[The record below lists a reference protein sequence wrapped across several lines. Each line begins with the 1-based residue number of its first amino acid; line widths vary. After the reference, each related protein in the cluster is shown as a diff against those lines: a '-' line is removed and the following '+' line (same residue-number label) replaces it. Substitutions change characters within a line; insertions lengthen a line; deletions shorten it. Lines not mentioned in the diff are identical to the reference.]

1 MMDDVPDLPDLPD
14 PPGLPD
20 LPARH
25 SCRALLVDGEQV
37 LLARHRIGEG
47 DADVVWVGPGGG
59 IEGDETHQEA
69 LARELLEETGHVL
82 ADPDAARLVW
92 VQDLDLPELRPHG
105 WSGVRNHFFL
115 VPVEAFEP
123 GSGVAPDDPGHP
135 DQEGIEA
142 IRWWTLGEI
151 RDAHADGVLFSPRAL
166 PSLLADVLAA
176 ALDEPLRLGL

>member
-1 MMDDVPDLPDLPD
+1 MGDVSDV
-14 PPGLPD
+14 D

-25 SCRALLVDGEQV
+25 SCRALLVDGDRV

-47 DADVVWVGPGGG
+47 ESDVVWVGPGGG
-59 IEGDETHQEA
+59 IEGDESHEEA

-82 ADPDAARLVW
+82 ADTAAPRLVW

-115 VPVEAFEP
+115 VPVAAFEP
-123 GSGVAPDDPGHP
+123 GSGVADDDPGHP

-142 IRWWTLGEI
+142 MRWWSLAEI
-151 RDAHADGVLFSPRAL
+151 RAAHRDGVLFSPRAL
-166 PSLLADVLAA
+166 PTLLADVLASPP
-176 ALDEPLRLGL
+176 DEPLRLGL